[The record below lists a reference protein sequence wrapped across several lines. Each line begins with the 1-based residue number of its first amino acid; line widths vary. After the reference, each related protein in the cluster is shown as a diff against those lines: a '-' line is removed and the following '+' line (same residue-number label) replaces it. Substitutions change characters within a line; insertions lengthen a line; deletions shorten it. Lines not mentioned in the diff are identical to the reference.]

1 MVKKKSA
8 EATENPLLF
17 GAEALE
23 TDGLAVVKAKFQE
36 QIKSSF
42 ETLIKGYSSLRVLTY
57 SNSVSLIKRA
67 AQYVDDIEIVF
78 GREDIV
84 QGIDQYTY
92 YLELLTKDIRLEV
105 NGKDVIEQK
114 IDADKMRFYVLR
126 DSISHEKLFLL
137 SGEPGTRVIS
147 GSANF
152 SERAFS
158 GHQNESYICFD
169 NDPAAWEYFTK
180 RYDTLKAGAE
190 TFSRKA
196 VRDKYFDPADLP
208 VFSPGQ
214 AELGAPPKIIVI
226 QDSPPQP
233 TIINRMIDVKAPP
246 KRYSGLSTVIPAD
259 RAGTYQMDRA
269 QTTKA
274 VQYIKSNSHTETEN
288 PQESLQIYRQ
298 AGQVILSGKELN
310 LDVSRDAVRTEVD
323 LLVKYFQGYS
333 RFKGNSKKLARDYFT
348 FMSWLYISP
357 FVCEFRNHA
366 NASSEAL
373 NALDYPI
380 FGILY
385 GKSNCGKSELVK
397 TLLLTM
403 FQQEGFLPN
412 DWFTESRVRNLR
424 EQNIRYPMAFDD
436 LDNKRFSAHA
446 IALIKDD
453 YVNLRDYPA
462 IVLSMNKDRDAFETE
477 IRKRC
482 LIIYT
487 GASLPD
493 HTGESRAFIR
503 DIKAIKA
510 QLRGTLYRE
519 YLTRV
524 MTGLETQWPKDA
536 LAFSSKILYDLIA
549 EHQDG
554 KVPDWC
560 SVTTIEDYE
569 GAKHDKI
576 KGELLQQWFHN
587 RDAWHYEGG
596 RIVLRLA
603 DINNTKKLL
612 KDIPDYLYTNASN
625 DVIVFDQELLEDFLE
640 TTLYPKARNFFG
652 LFRRVVRR

>member
-1 MVKKKSA
+1 
-8 EATENPLLF
+8 
-17 GAEALE
+17 
-23 TDGLAVVKAKFQE
+23 
-36 QIKSSF
+36 
-42 ETLIKGYSSLRVLTY
+42 
-57 SNSVSLIKRA
+57 
-67 AQYVDDIEIVF
+67 
-78 GREDIV
+78 
-84 QGIDQYTY
+84 
-92 YLELLTKDIRLEV
+92 
-105 NGKDVIEQK
+105 
-114 IDADKMRFYVLR
+114 
-126 DSISHEKLFLL
+126 
-137 SGEPGTRVIS
+137 
-147 GSANF
+147 
-152 SERAFS
+152 
-158 GHQNESYICFD
+158 
-169 NDPAAWEYFTK
+169 
-180 RYDTLKAGAE
+180 
-190 TFSRKA
+190 
-196 VRDKYFDPADLP
+196 
-208 VFSPGQ
+208 
-214 AELGAPPKIIVI
+214 
-226 QDSPPQP
+226 
-233 TIINRMIDVKAPP
+233 
-246 KRYSGLSTVIPAD
+246 
-259 RAGTYQMDRA
+259 
-269 QTTKA
+269 
-274 VQYIKSNSHTETEN
+274 
-288 PQESLQIYRQ
+288 
-298 AGQVILSGKELN
+298 
-310 LDVSRDAVRTEVD
+310 
-323 LLVKYFQGYS
+323 
-333 RFKGNSKKLARDYFT
+333 
-348 FMSWLYISP
+348 MSWLYISP

-412 DWFTESRVRNLR
+412 DWFTEARVRNLR

-482 LIIYT
+482 LILYT

-493 HTGESRAFIR
+493 HTGESRAFVR

-510 QLRGTLYRE
+510 QLKGTLYRE
-519 YLTRV
+519 YLARV

-536 LAFSSKILYDLIA
+536 LAFSSKILHDLFA

-560 SVTTIEDYE
+560 NVTTIEDYE

-576 KGELLQQWFHN
+576 KSELLQQWYHN
-587 RDAWHYEGG
+587 REAWHYEGG
-596 RIVLRLA
+596 RIVLRMA
-603 DINNTKKLL
+603 DFNNTKKLL

-652 LFRRVVRR
+652 LFRRVIRR